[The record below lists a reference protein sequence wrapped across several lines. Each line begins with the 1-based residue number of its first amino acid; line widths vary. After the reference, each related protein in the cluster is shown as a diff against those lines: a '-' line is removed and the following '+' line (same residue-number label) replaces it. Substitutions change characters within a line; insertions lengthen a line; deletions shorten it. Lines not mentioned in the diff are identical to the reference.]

1 MGEFDPPGTYRD
13 RGVEGGAR
21 AAREDVFEAE
31 LRQVRAERAGS
42 LSCCGARNSL
52 LATRSQNF
60 DRCHSL
66 ASLLPPPAAV
76 GSLPPPTSLSVQA
89 FSSRRERVHRGFGD
103 DETNGF
109 EIQY

>member
-1 MGEFDPPGTYRD
+1 MLTTNPFSIRTVRGMGEFDSPGTYRE
-13 RGVEGGAR
+13 RGVERGTR
-21 AAREDVFEAE
+21 TAREDVFEAE
-31 LRQVRAERAGS
+31 LRQVRAERA
-42 LSCCGARNSL
+42 
-52 LATRSQNF
+52 
-60 DRCHSL
+60 
-66 ASLLPPPAAV
+66 

>member
-21 AAREDVFEAE
+21 AAREDVFGAE
-31 LRQVRAERAGS
+31 PRQVRAERAGS
-42 LSCCGARNSL
+42 R
-52 LATRSQNF
+52 
-60 DRCHSL
+60 
-66 ASLLPPPAAV
+66 
-76 GSLPPPTSLSVQA
+76 PPPTSLSVQA

-109 EIQY
+109 IIQK